1 MWWGRWGKREEE
13 WERGIKLRDEWER
26 GIYTCLE
33 REIRSAKEEE
43 VRVRFYLISFSREE
57 SPSPLHLTHRKET
70 REIRTWH
77 LDFQGKINPADC
89 AE

>member
-1 MWWGRWGKREEE
+1 
-13 WERGIKLRDEWER
+13 
-26 GIYTCLE
+26 
-33 REIRSAKEEE
+33 

-57 SPSPLHLTHRKET
+57 SPSPLHLTHREEET

>member
-1 MWWGRWGKREEE
+1 MGEESGSETNGNEDFRRVSSGK
-13 WERGIKLRDEWER
+13 
-26 GIYTCLE
+26 LE
-33 REIRSAKEEE
+33 VRKRRE

-57 SPSPLHLTHRKET
+57 SPSPLHLTHREEET

-77 LDFQGKINPADC
+77 LDCQGKINPADC